1 MLDLQPLRSA
11 PAAMM
16 WRNQQGSWCQD
27 LVGLLAW
34 GQRLHSGLDVGPGC
48 HLWAPGWREATA
60 ELGSPG
66 RREGRLAHGDP
77 REMEKAERRVE
88 TAVMIFM
95 VAPHWTVC
103 SALVG
108 RT

>member
-1 MLDLQPLRSA
+1 MP
-11 PAAMM
+11 
-16 WRNQQGSWCQD
+16 
-27 LVGLLAW
+27 
-34 GQRLHSGLDVGPGC
+34 
-48 HLWAPGWREATA
+48 

-77 REMEKAERRVE
+77 REMEKAKRRVE
-88 TAVMIFM
+88 TTVVVLM
-95 VAPHWTVC
+95 VAPHCTIC

>member
-1 MLDLQPLRSA
+1 MHGLQPLLSA

-34 GQRLHSGLDVGPGC
+34 GQRLHSGLDVRAGC
-48 HLWAPGWREATA
+48 PWWAPGWREAMA

-66 RREGRLAHGDP
+66 RWEGRLAHGDP
-77 REMEKAERRVE
+77 REMEKAKRRVE
-88 TAVMIFM
+88 TAVMVLM
-95 VAPHWTVC
+95 VAPH
-103 SALVG
+103 
-108 RT
+108 

>member
-1 MLDLQPLRSA
+1 M
-11 PAAMM
+11 
-16 WRNQQGSWCQD
+16 
-27 LVGLLAW
+27 
-34 GQRLHSGLDVGPGC
+34 
-48 HLWAPGWREATA
+48 A

-66 RREGRLAHGDP
+66 RWEGRLALGDP
-77 REMEKAERRVE
+77 REMEKAKRRVE
-88 TAVMIFM
+88 TAVMVLM